1 MRTLVHLSDIHFGRV
16 DETILPPLIA
26 QIHEIHPDVVAV
38 SGDLTQRARGREF
51 LEARAFLRALPQPQI
66 VVPGNHDVPLHNV
79 YARFRRALEGY
90 RQYITEDLEPFY
102 ADPEIAIAGSNTA
115 RSLTWKG
122 GRISQGQV
130 SRVAERM
137 CSLGPDV
144 TKILVTHH
152 PFDLPENY
160 KARSLVGR
168 AAMAMERLLSCGV
181 DLLLAGHLHLS
192 HTGHT
197 ALRYKIGGHSAIF
210 VQAGTLSMRG
220 RGEANAFNVVRI
232 EDRVIEVRRMSW
244 RPESGAFMEA
254 SREKFERSPEGWA
267 RTGQPAAT

>member
-38 SGDLTQRARGREF
+38 SGDLTQRARVREF
-51 LEARAFLRALPQPQI
+51 HEARAFLRALPEPQI
-66 VVPGNHDVPLHNV
+66 VVAGNHDVPLHNV
-79 YARFRRALEGY
+79 YARFRYALDAY
-90 RQYITEDLEPFY
+90 RQYIAEDLEPFY

-122 GRISQGQV
+122 GRISQAQV
-130 SRVAERM
+130 TRISERL
-137 CSLGPDV
+137 CSLGPHI

-160 KARSLVGR
+160 KAHSLVGR

-181 DLLLAGHLHLS
+181 DLLLAGHMHQS

-197 ALRYKIGGHSAIF
+197 ALRYKIAGRSAIF

-232 EDRVIEVRRMSW
+232 EDHVIEVRRMSW
-244 RPESGAFMEA
+244 RPERGGFMET
-254 SREKFERSPEGWA
+254 SREAFQRSPEGWA
-267 RTGQPAAT
+267 RTEG

>member
-1 MRTLVHLSDIHFGRV
+1 MRTLVHLSDLHFGRV

-26 QIHEIHPDVVAV
+26 QIHEFHPDVVVV
-38 SGDLTQRARGREF
+38 SGDLTQRARAREY
-51 LEARAFLRALPQPQI
+51 LAARAFLRALPQPQI

-79 YARFRRALEGY
+79 YARFRRALDEY

-122 GRISQGQV
+122 GRISQAQV
-130 SRVAERM
+130 SRISERL
-137 CSLGPDV
+137 CSLGPDI

-181 DLLLAGHLHLS
+181 DLLLAGHMHLS

-254 SREKFERSPEGWA
+254 SREKFERSAEGWA
-267 RTGQPAAT
+267 RTGQPAAS